1 MSEYTTLVFKTVTPG
16 ERSRV
21 RKLSQLNNCRA
32 WSMDHELIRLELIEN
47 ALDENNI
54 ELAKSYFGIIDVYK
68 LRERL
73 GVSK

>member
-1 MSEYTTLVFKTVTPG
+1 MSEYTTLVFKTGTSG
-16 ERSRV
+16 ERYRV
-21 RKLSQLNNCRA
+21 RKLSRLDDCRA
-32 WSMDHELIRLELIEN
+32 WSMDHELIRLELIEK

-54 ELAKSYFGIIDVYK
+54 ELAKSYFGIMDVYK